1 MSEVKHWTITTG
13 LERRFIG
20 TEAEAKQLQ
29 QEERDYYDSLTDGGE
44 VCAYVVGSSLDCD
57 GVLTDDDYHSRE
69 CNIQIDHALRC
80 SCGHDDNLAQFGDHP
95 LASGGAK

>member
-29 QEERDYYDSLTDGGE
+29 AEEREYYDSLTDGGE
-44 VCAYVVGSSLDCD
+44 VCAYVVGSNLNCD
-57 GVLTDDDYHSRE
+57 YVLTDDDYHNSS
-69 CNIQIDHALRC
+69 CNTLIDHALRC
-80 SCGHDDNLAQFGDHP
+80 NCGYADNAAQFGDHP
-95 LASGGAK
+95 LATGGTE